1 MKMKYSHLPKNP
13 IEIRFAIFPTK
24 LDNGKWVWFK
34 KYCYRPAYDTWGVTF
49 DNSEK
54 FEYCD

>member
-1 MKMKYSHLPKNP
+1 MKYSHLPKNP